1 MNIAKIL
8 NAVPRL
14 LSSKLSIFIF
24 IGLFIYLVGFGILGL
39 WIPALEPSSTMQ
51 LILGNYTNVASA
63 TGASIAAGAG
73 VTAVA
78 TTSVVLHHVRKNN
91 QRYEELKKSHDEMK
105 AMVTEIHHTLH
116 KTAK

>member
-1 MNIAKIL
+1 MNITRIL

-14 LSSKLSIFIF
+14 LASKISIFIF

-39 WIPALEPSSTMQ
+39 LIPALEPSSTIQ

-91 QRYEELKKSHDEMK
+91 QRYDELKKSHDEMK
-105 AMVTEIHHTLH
+105 AMVAEIHHTLR